1 MDEYIIDVVIN
12 GKNDKLKTYCSS
24 IYSAIDTMIGIDM
37 VEGIK
42 NVTRTKDNKS
52 WDINDMNII
61 ELRELRGHIAEIDL
75 QNAFKNV
82 EEIHNEI

>member
-1 MDEYIIDVVIN
+1 VDEYIIDVVIN
-12 GKNDKLKTYCSS
+12 GKNDKLKTYCNS

>member
-1 MDEYIIDVVIN
+1 VDEYIIDVVIN

-24 IYSAIDTMIGIDM
+24 IYSAIDTMIGINM

-61 ELRELRGHIAEIDL
+61 ELRELRGNISEIDL
-75 QNAFKNV
+75 QDAFKNM
-82 EEIHNEI
+82 EGKI

>member
-24 IYSAIDTMIGIDM
+24 IYSAIDTMIGINM

-61 ELRELRGHIAEIDL
+61 ELRELRGNISEIDL
-75 QNAFKNV
+75 QDAFKNM
-82 EEIHNEI
+82 EGKI

>member
-12 GKNDKLKTYCSS
+12 GKNDKLKTYCNS

-42 NVTRTKDNKS
+42 NITRTKDNKS

>member
-24 IYSAIDTMIGIDM
+24 IYSAIDTMIGINM

-61 ELRELRGHIAEIDL
+61 ELRELRGNISEIDL
-75 QNAFKNV
+75 QDAFKNV